1 MSVQMRIRAVE
12 GQRPRTGSGRFTKKI
27 FFRLIILNVIK
38 IFFTKEKK
46 LSDDS

>member
-12 GQRPRTGSGRFTKKI
+12 GQRPRTGSGRFYKKDI
-27 FFRLIILNVIK
+27 FRLIILNVIK

-46 LSDDS
+46 IVR

>member
-1 MSVQMRIRAVE
+1 MSVQMRIRVVE
-12 GQRPRTGSGRFTKKI
+12 GQRPQTGSGRFTKKI

-46 LSDDS
+46 LSDGS